1 MRLVIKEFEILQAD
15 PRTESDQIM
24 FATGRPFPGRR
35 LVYAEI
41 LKVPPIH

>member
-1 MRLVIKEFEILQAD
+1 MYSI
-15 PRTESDQIM
+15 
-24 FATGRPFPGRR
+24 GRPITGRR